1 MSLEIG
7 TPTRRVGGW
16 TGASLRRGQNL
27 SWLLMCLPA
36 LIVLGMFSY
45 APMAGVVI
53 AFKNYRA
60 SDGIWGSAWVGL
72 KNFEF
77 LFNSGNAIRITWNTI
92 FLNSLFILTGL
103 IVALAFALVLNEL
116 QRSSRR
122 AVGLYQ
128 SALFFPFFIS
138 FVIVSY
144 FTFALL
150 NFDTGLMNRLLKWL
164 GAQPVNWYTSPRYWP
179 LILVLVNL
187 WKGVGFGTVI
197 YLSGMLAIDRGY
209 YEAAEIDGASKW
221 QQVRYITLPLLAP
234 LITINVLLS
243 VGRIFYADFGLF
255 YFVPR
260 DSSLLYPTTDVIDT
274 FVFRALR
281 SLGDFGMSGAAA
293 LYQSVIGFAL
303 VIFSNWI
310 VRRHDPERALF

>member
-1 MSLEIG
+1 VG
-7 TPTRRVGGW
+7 AVPVPKQRRA
-16 TGASLRRGQNL
+16 ASGLRRAQLL
-27 SWLLMCLPA
+27 SWFLMCAPA
-36 LIVLGMFSY
+36 LLVLGLFSY
-45 APMAGVVI
+45 APMAGIVV

-60 SDGIWGSAWVGL
+60 ADGIWGSEWVGF

-77 LFNSGNAIRITWNTI
+77 LFNSGNAWRITFNTLL
-92 FLNSLFILTGL
+92 LNTLFIVTTLV
-103 IVALAFALVLNEL
+103 VALALAFVLHEL

-138 FVIVSY
+138 YVIVSY

-150 NFDTGLMNRLLKWL
+150 NVDTGLINRTLTAVGL
-164 GAQPVNWYTSPRYWP
+164 QPVNWYTSPGYWP

-187 WKGVGFGTVI
+187 WKGVGFSVVI
-197 YLSGMLAIDRGY
+197 YLAGMLGIDRGY
-209 YEAAEIDGASKW
+209 YEAAQMDGASTW
-221 QQVRYITLPLLAP
+221 QQVRFITLPLLGP
-234 LITINVLLS
+234 LITINVLLA

-255 YFVPR
+255 FFVPR
-260 DSSLLYPTTDVIDT
+260 DVSLLYSTTDVIDT

-293 LYQSVIGFAL
+293 LYQSVVGFAL
-303 VIFSNWI
+303 VLLSNWI
-310 VRRHDPERALF
+310 VRRFDPERALF

>member
-1 MSLEIG
+1 MTSSQ
-7 TPTRRVGGW
+7 PARKRV
-16 TGASLRRGQNL
+16 SVLQRGQNL
-27 SWLLMCLPA
+27 SFLLMCLPA

-45 APMAGVVI
+45 APMAGIVI

-60 SDGIWGSAWVGL
+60 SDGIWGSAWVGF

-77 LFNSGNAIRITWNTI
+77 LFTSGNAWRITFNTI
-92 FLNSLFILTGL
+92 FLNTLFILTTL
-103 IVALAFALVLNEL
+103 ILALVLAFVLHEL
-116 QRSSRR
+116 QSSSRR

-150 NFDTGLMNRLLKWL
+150 NNDSGLVNKILVGL
-164 GAQPVNWYTSPRYWP
+164 GLSPVNWYTSPQYWT

-187 WKGVGFGTVI
+187 WKGVGFSVVI
-197 YLSGMLAIDRGY
+197 YLAGILAIDRGY

-221 QQVRYITLPLLAP
+221 QQTRFITLPLLAP
-234 LITINVLLS
+234 LITINVLLA

-293 LYQSVIGFAL
+293 LYQSVIGFGL
-303 VIFSNWI
+303 LLFSNWV
-310 VRRHDPERALF
+310 VRRFDPDRALF